1 MRAAAWYFV
10 LALSLAAALPAT
22 AQSPVSLG
30 TKVDT
35 IPAQTTAAVPQQF
48 ATAWHVT
55 VVIFIATQC
64 PVSNAY
70 NERMKTLY
78 ADYSPKGVQF
88 VFLNANSTEP
98 AAEVEQHRAA
108 KGFPFPVY
116 KDVNNVFAD
125 KVGAAVT
132 PHAFVFDARGTLVYR
147 GAIDNSRNPDQ
158 ITQHTLG
165 DALDAVL
172 AGRPVTVAE
181 ARAFGCS
188 IKRAR

>member
-1 MRAAAWYFV
+1 MRAAAFCFIF
-10 LALSLAAALPAT
+10 ALSLAAALPAS
-22 AQSPVSLG
+22 AQSPISLG
-30 TKVDT
+30 SKVGA
-35 IPAQTTAAVPQQF
+35 IPAQTTAAVPEQF
-48 ATAWHVT
+48 STTGHITA
-55 VVIFIATQC
+55 VIFIATQC

-70 NERMKTLY
+70 NERMKALY

-98 AAEVEQHRAA
+98 AAEVEQHRMA

-132 PHAFVFDARGTLVYR
+132 PHAFVFDAQGALVYR

-158 ITQHTLG
+158 VTQHTLR

-172 AGRPVTVAE
+172 AGRPVAVAE
-181 ARAFGCS
+181 AKAFGCS